1 MKSPDS
7 KLRWQTGVLVF
18 LRFLIGWHFLYEG
31 LYKLI
36 HPEWSSMAFL
46 AQAQGF
52 LSGVA
57 QWITSSEG
65 VLNAVDALNTWG
77 LIAIGLGL
85 VLGLFTRLLSDWQE
99 AGFRKGTT
107 CWSIRT

>member
-7 KLRWQTGVLVF
+7 KLRWQTAVLVF

-36 HPEWSSMAFL
+36 HPEWSSLAFL

-52 LSGVA
+52 LSGFYRTGRRRA
-57 QWITSSEG
+57 FGRE
-65 VLNAVDALNTWG
+65 LP
-77 LIAIGLGL
+77 
-85 VLGLFTRLLSDWQE
+85 
-99 AGFRKGTT
+99 AGQ
-107 CWSIRT
+107 